1 MDHKTGMEWFGIVL
15 LVLGGVQVLAGVSV
29 SKLHIVYKSEDPG
42 DFWMCVATWC
52 AVGAGAILFA
62 Y

>member
-1 MDHKTGMEWFGIVL
+1 MEWFGIVL